1 MMKGIFNKRMKTN
14 SHQTKNTLFIV
25 GMVSSV
31 MTMALFILTIFVFP
45 RLFFHWSY
53 DTPEFISFLVA
64 KIEWHLGLNELI
76 ASRLLV
82 VIMFVFAV
90 IFGVIAS
97 AASNRMNAIQGSLPP
112 PSSNTPIVQRTS
124 SETRA
129 LIMKISF
136 YIMLV
141 VMGFVLLT
149 WLLESLSIENARIAR
164 ITNQKIRGIIE

>member
-1 MMKGIFNKRMKTN
+1 MVKGNFNKRMKTN
-14 SHQTKNTLFIV
+14 SHSTKNTLFIV

-31 MTMALFILTIFVFP
+31 MTMALFILTVFVFP

-53 DTPEFISFLVA
+53 NTPEFISLLVEQM
-64 KIEWHLGLNELI
+64 EWYLGINELI
-76 ASRLLV
+76 ASKLLV
-82 VIMFVFAV
+82 VILFIFAV

-97 AASNRMNAIQGSLPP
+97 AASNRLNAIQGSLPT
-112 PSSNTPIVQRTS
+112 PSSKPSIVQRTS

-141 VMGFVLLT
+141 VMVFVLLT
-149 WLLESLSIENARIAR
+149 WLLESLSIEKERIAR
-164 ITNQKIRGIIE
+164 ITNQKIRGTIE